1 MEGRGALDSGEG
13 ATRAE
18 ASDYLGAV
26 QSPPPSN
33 SAPRWAFL
41 HSQPQQ
47 GTGTGLKTRHGAAL
61 GHLSQT
67 DQGPKTGRAACLAL
81 SQPGSPTL
89 PLSCPYPSLSRMG
102 RCTLLGSLL
111 PEDEIKSRN

>member
-67 DQGPKTGRAACLAL
+67 DQGPRRA
-81 SQPGSPTL
+81 GL
-89 PLSCPYPSLSRMG
+89 PAWR
-102 RCTLLGSLL
+102 
-111 PEDEIKSRN
+111 